1 MRVTYAAI
9 YTVTIF
15 ILLTA
20 IIGANQSR
28 KKIAI
33 HVERLLVTAAITVVA
48 NLVTIVSETE
58 IVCSAAYSV
67 FFAGMTWLLYFMFA
81 FTRAYTNST
90 EVRFYN
96 DKLMRACIIVD
107 SVMMYSNLIFGHV
120 FQCKEVFTAKGEIF
134 YRISYGMLYNIHLG
148 FCYMI
153 AAFSLLC
160 LLHRIYV
167 SPKLYRRKYTIVFVI
182 LVCILLADA
191 VYVFFNTVLESS
203 VIFLAIGGLIVY
215 YYSLIFEPKTLTMR
229 TLGMVVEGMTEA
241 VVTFDVDG
249 NCIQMNESACELL
262 GMTKA
267 DIPRMDIFSYEF
279 DGKEK
284 IDLSEDNTFEWIIE
298 RNKREINLKIQYHQI
313 IDRSRQYL
321 GCFFVIE
328 DQTEAVKNLEREHY
342 FATHDRVTGLYNKEY
357 FYEQS
362 RRCLEQNDGE
372 EMLMV
377 CSDVKNFKLVNDV
390 FGTGAGDELLIKI
403 ANEIKAQTK
412 PGEVYGRLESDRFAL
427 LMKKKDFK
435 ENIFI
440 DGPRAVAQIDSDL
453 SYPVHIY
460 VGVYE
465 ITDKNIAIS
474 VMCARALMAANTLKD
489 NVQKSVAYYDDE
501 LRKRALSEQEL
512 ASGLEYALETEQFQ
526 ICLQPQVSAD
536 GNVPGAEALVR
547 WIHPEKGVI
556 APGSFLPVLEQNGSI
571 VKLDCYVWEQA
582 CKCLKRWKEQGNT
595 QTYISINISP
605 IDFYFMDVYKVLMK
619 LIDKYD
625 ISPKN
630 LKIEITETALM
641 QNLEKQKKL
650 LKQLQD
656 AGFVVEMDDFGSGY
670 SSLNMLKNINVDAIK
685 LDMAFLE
692 ESEEKERGRTILTA
706 VVKMSKELDM
716 PVITEGVETSEQ
728 VDFLKGVGCD
738 MFQGYYFA
746 KPMAVAEFEK
756 SYL

>member
-1 MRVTYAAI
+1 MRIAYATL
-9 YTVTIF
+9 YTITIF
-15 ILLTA
+15 VLLTS
-20 IIGANQSR
+20 IIGAHKSR
-28 KKIAI
+28 RKIAVY
-33 HVERLLVTAAITVVA
+33 VERMLITAAITVVA

-58 IVCSAAYSV
+58 IICSAAYSV
-67 FFAGMTWLLYFMFA
+67 FFAGMTWLLYFLFA

-90 EVRFYN
+90 KIRFYN
-96 DKLMRACIIVD
+96 EKLMLACIIID

-120 FQCKEVFTAKGEIF
+120 FQCRVVVAAKGEIF
-134 YRISYGMLYNIHLG
+134 YRISYGLLYNIHLG
-148 FCYMI
+148 FCYML

-160 LLHRIYV
+160 LLYRMYV
-167 SPKLYRRKYTIVFVI
+167 SPKLYRRKYAIVLFI

-191 VYVFFNTVLESS
+191 VYVFYSTVLESS
-203 VIFLAIGGLIVY
+203 VIFLAFGGLIVY
-215 YYSLIFEPKTLTMR
+215 YYSIVFEPKTLKTR
-229 TLGMVVEGMTEA
+229 TLGMVVDNMNEA

-249 NCIQMNESACELL
+249 NCIQINESACEIL
-262 GMTKA
+262 GMSKE
-267 DIPRMDIFSYEF
+267 DITMMDITYDFK
-279 DGKEK
+279 GKER
-284 IDLSEDNTFEWIIE
+284 IDLSEDNTFYWVIQ
-298 RNKREINLKIQYHQI
+298 RNNKDVNLKIQYHRI
-313 IDRSRQYL
+313 VDKSKQYL

-328 DQTEAVKNLEREHY
+328 DETEAVENLRREHY

-362 RRCLEQNDGE
+362 RKCLEQNEGE

-403 ANEIKAQTK
+403 ANEIKVQTK

-440 DGPRAVAQIDSDL
+440 DGPRAVSQIDSDM
-453 SYPVHIY
+453 SYPIQIY

-474 VMCARALMAANTLKD
+474 VMCSRALMAANTLKD
-489 NVQKSVAYYDDE
+489 NIQKHVAYYDDD

-512 ASGLEYALETEQFQ
+512 ISGLEYALETEQFQ
-526 ICLQPQVSAD
+526 IYLQPQVSAD
-536 GNVPGAEALVR
+536 GSVPGAEALVR
-547 WIHPEKGVI
+547 WIHPEKGMI
-556 APGSFLPVLEQNGSI
+556 PPGNFLPVLEQNGSI

-582 CKCLKRWKEQGNT
+582 CKCLKRWKEQGHEH
-595 QTYISINISP
+595 TYISINISP
-605 IDFYFMDVYKVLMK
+605 IDFYFVDIYKVLMK
-619 LIDKYD
+619 LINKYE

-630 LKIEITETALM
+630 LKIEITETAFI
-641 QNLEKQKKL
+641 QNLEELKKL
-650 LKQLQD
+650 LKKLQN

-670 SSLNMLKNINVDAIK
+670 SSLNMLKNIDVDAIK
-685 LDMAFLE
+685 LDMAFLG
-692 ESEEKERGRTILTA
+692 ESDNEERGRKILTA
-706 VVKMSKELDM
+706 VVQMTKELEM

-728 VDFLKGVGCD
+728 VDFLKEVGCN

-746 KPMAVAEFEK
+746 KPMEVRKFEE